1 MNSLKIAAALRVLAL
16 AFESDEGDASP
27 APAAAAEPQKRGR
40 GRPVKGEDQPVTGV
54 AAPAAGSTNQ
64 AATGAAAALLAGT
77 QTTAPA
83 SAVDDPFATL
93 PAAPVATL
101 DEVRKALTDLRA
113 ADSQE
118 AALAVLKTA
127 GGGADNLTGLAP
139 EKYGVVVAAVAVKL
153 RIIAASKPAATPEA
167 DPFAAPRLGDAPEPA
182 WNTGAPAEKPPTL
195 EDVKAVIVETQ
206 KRTSQDKAQQVVMQH
221 GGKAPNATGGEGVS
235 LKALPEA
242 NYAATIAALK
252 ALPTTK

>member
-16 AFESDEGDASP
+16 AFESDEGDAAGQP
-27 APAAAAEPQKRGR
+27 ALAAEPVKRGR
-40 GRPVKGEDQPVTGV
+40 GRPVKGEET
-54 AAPAAGSTNQ
+54 AAPAASAPVQASST
-64 AATGAAAALLAGT
+64 TSPT
-77 QTTAPA
+77 PA
-83 SAVDDPFATL
+83 VADDPFAAPPAA

-101 DEVRKALTDLRA
+101 DEVRAALKALQA
-113 ADSQE
+113 ASSQ
-118 AALAVLKTA
+118 AVALEVLKTA
-127 GGGADNLTGLAP
+127 GEADNLTSLAVA
-139 EKYGVVVAAVAVKL
+139 KYGVVVVAAKTKQAL
-153 RIIAASKPAATPEA
+153 IFLDSPKPASTP
-167 DPFAAPRLGDAPEPA
+167 DPFEVTTAA
-182 WNTGAPAEKPPTL
+182 TPAEKPPTL

-206 KRTSQDKAQQVVMQH
+206 KRASQDKAQQVVMQH